1 MFEIEL
7 INLKTNQ
14 KFTKSF
20 WSKKLKNNFINKCKY
35 SKKVKVIGILDYS
48 HLYD

>member
-7 INLKTNQ
+7 INLKTNK

-20 WSKKLKNNFINKCKY
+20 WPIKKKNDFIRKCKY
-35 SKKVKVIGILDYS
+35 SNKVKITEILDYS
-48 HLYD
+48 HLYN